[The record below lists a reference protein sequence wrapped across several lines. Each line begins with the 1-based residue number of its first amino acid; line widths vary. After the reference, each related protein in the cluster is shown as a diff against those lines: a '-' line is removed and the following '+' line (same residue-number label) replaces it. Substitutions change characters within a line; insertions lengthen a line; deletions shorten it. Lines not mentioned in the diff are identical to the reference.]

1 MVAQKLQ
8 LKLIIICTMATI
20 ILVYLNLSLPERTN
34 DEIGKDAIGNRKWMI
49 RKEQVY
55 AARRKRIKEVCLK
68 YAGDEIWRGTSHGR
82 QFWYDIQHGLAVC
95 MHPKV
100 ICHPLTNSSI

>member
-8 LKLIIICTMATI
+8 LKLFIICTMATI
-20 ILVYLNLSLPERTN
+20 VLVYLNLSLPERTN
-34 DEIGKDAIGNRKWMI
+34 DEIGKDAIGGRKWMI

-55 AARRKRIKEVCLK
+55 AARRRRIKEVCLK
-68 YAGDEIWRGTSHGR
+68 YAGDEIWRGASHGR

-100 ICHPLTNSSI
+100 ICHQLMNL

>member
-1 MVAQKLQ
+1 MGAHKLQ
-8 LKLIIICTMATI
+8 LKLFIISIMATI
-20 ILVYLNLSLPERTN
+20 ILFYLNLTLPERTN

-100 ICHPLTNSSI
+100 ICHQLKKS